1 MMMITCQCD
10 PLLEKFNVTPFDH
23 WSCRTNLLTILGSL
37 SLSVAFDYD
46 WADNAIRDS
55 ELQSQAGAPVHV
67 FSRFKKR
74 WVERSAACP
83 VEARTM
89 FSADEIVSA
98 QSGCL
103 FRMIRFL
110 ILCVSFTTSIRMLYN
125 INCFCMWERS
135 LGGLVS
141 EEPDD
146 DEVDAEL
153 PDVTKT
159 TEDLPK
165 NLEMKYYEPNAE
177 TTEGKRKR

>member
-1 MMMITCQCD
+1 MSI
-10 PLLEKFNVTPFDH
+10 V
-23 WSCRTNLLTILGSL
+23 I
-37 SLSVAFDYD
+37 VA
-46 WADNAIRDS
+46 
-55 ELQSQAGAPVHV
+55 
-67 FSRFKKR
+67 
-74 WVERSAACP
+74 
-83 VEARTM
+83 
-89 FSADEIVSA
+89 
-98 QSGCL
+98 
-103 FRMIRFL
+103 
-110 ILCVSFTTSIRMLYN
+110 IRMLYN

-177 TTEGKRKR
+177 TTFRISLNTFCRNLNIL

>member
-1 MMMITCQCD
+1 MMITCQCD

-55 ELQSQAGAPVHV
+55 ELQSQVACHIAGAPVHV

-98 QSGCL
+98 Q
-103 FRMIRFL
+103 
-110 ILCVSFTTSIRMLYN
+110 
-125 INCFCMWERS
+125 S